1 MEKEMIETNI
11 VEKEKND
18 LVITTDK
25 AKVQFSPEA
34 TEMLCAIGS
43 DVMKNAVNAATQR
56 YMAALQKEAELQVST
71 MEKTVS
77 GQKHV
82 MDVHERKQHD
92 LLEKC
97 LEEKKLWM
105 EKMSEAESQEEK
117 TGCMYMIEK
126 INEQLEKLYLKNNA
140 DLDSNLEQMKQ
151 KPKGILGQIFS
162 RFGI

>member
-1 MEKEMIETNI
+1 MENEMIETNI

-97 LEEKKLWM
+97 LEEKNCGWKRCLRRRA
-105 EKMSEAESQEEK
+105 KK
-117 TGCMYMIEK
+117 K
-126 INEQLEKLYLKNNA
+126 
-140 DLDSNLEQMKQ
+140 
-151 KPKGILGQIFS
+151 KPGVCI
-162 RFGI
+162 